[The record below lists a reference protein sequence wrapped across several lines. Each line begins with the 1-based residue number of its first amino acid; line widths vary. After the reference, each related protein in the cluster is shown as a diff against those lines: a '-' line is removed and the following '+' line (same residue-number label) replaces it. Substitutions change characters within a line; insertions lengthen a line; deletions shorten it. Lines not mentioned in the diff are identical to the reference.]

1 MLHELWL
8 SYMNFAWMLILVF
21 TLILVM
27 LTLIVSYHI
36 AFGKGVLCIR
46 IASFIILEMDMIEGE
61 ELKKLKALEKRQRD
75 QKRQKRD

>member
-1 MLHELWL
+1 MLHELWQ

-21 TLILVM
+21 MLILLV

-46 IASFIILEMDMIEGE
+46 IGSFIILEMELIEGE
-61 ELKKLKALEKRQRD
+61 ELKKLKAFEKRQRE
-75 QKRQKRD
+75 QKRRKRD